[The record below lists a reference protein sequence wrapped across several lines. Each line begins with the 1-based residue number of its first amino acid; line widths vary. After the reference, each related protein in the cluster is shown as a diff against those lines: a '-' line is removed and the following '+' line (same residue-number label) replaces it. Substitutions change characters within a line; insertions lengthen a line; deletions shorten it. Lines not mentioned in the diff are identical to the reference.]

1 MLLLSFIAIG
11 VVGLVFVKQFNKR
24 LIDLKL
30 ELVKTTQ
37 DLKQKIEK
45 LEQKISGKDLPT
57 PTTTTHHS
65 EPILKRVFTPDP
77 IPWKLQE
84 SQSKQ
89 TTAPK
94 PSDDQRFSNDD
105 FSSSDMAYKPDALSD
120 FFDKIKNYIM
130 TGNT

>member
-45 LEQKISGKDLPT
+45 LEHTTVVVAHIYPNRSDSLTETDADEYIKSNSLNHTWKGK
-57 PTTTTHHS
+57 S
-65 EPILKRVFTPDP
+65 MVMF
-77 IPWKLQE
+77 
-84 SQSKQ
+84 SKWCE
-89 TTAPK
+89 
-94 PSDDQRFSNDD
+94 NV
-105 FSSSDMAYKPDALSD
+105 
-120 FFDKIKNYIM
+120 
-130 TGNT
+130 NTCPVTNETRDNIIDE